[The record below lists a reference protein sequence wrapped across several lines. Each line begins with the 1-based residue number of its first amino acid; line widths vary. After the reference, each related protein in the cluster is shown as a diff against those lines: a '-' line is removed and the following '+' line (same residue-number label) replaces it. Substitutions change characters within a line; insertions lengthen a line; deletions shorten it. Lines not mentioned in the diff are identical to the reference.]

1 MREQADGEATE
12 ANPNTGKQIEGG
24 TTEFYLLLGEDRPQM
39 PIALPLKTEG
49 SEDVDRGRQ
58 GRMKTGELGVLARR
72 GGGPRSKANNLFHR
86 DITINRHRLKGG

>member
-12 ANPNTGKQIEGG
+12 ANPNAGKQIEGG
-24 TTEFYLLLGEDRPQM
+24 TTEFYLLLGEDQPQM

-58 GRMKTGELGVLARR
+58 GWIKTGE
-72 GGGPRSKANNLFHR
+72 GGGPGGGAALSQRQIIYFIAILRSIGI
-86 DITINRHRLKGG
+86 D